1 MEMEMYIIEVMKMWE
16 DRTITLDEL
25 LEVKGFDIGLQDYE
39 IFDEAYREKL
49 NNAIIEHYRF
59 RNIGFVI
66 PGMFKN
72 RLNKRMD
79 LIMRDKY
86 NALYKAK
93 MQEYNVFDNINL
105 TEEFTHEVSNN
116 MTNNS
121 NSNITQNDVVA
132 GESKEKAISTS
143 YPQSKLVTNDFDS
156 PDYADTGTTD
166 INKSNNTSTS
176 NNTSNSTATG
186 TNKTIEKYTRTNQ
199 GSSAG
204 LSFSVALQ
212 QYFNT
217 MEMARIDEMIIYE
230 LRDLF
235 ITIW

>member
-1 MEMEMYIIEVMKMWE
+1 MWE

-25 LEVKGFDIGLQDYE
+25 LDVKGFDIGLKDYE

-72 RLNKRMD
+72 RLNQRMS

-93 MQEYNVFDNINL
+93 LQEYNIFDNINL
-105 TEEFTHEVSNN
+105 TEEFTHEVSSDSQ
-116 MTNNS
+116 NNS
-121 NSNITQNDVVA
+121 KSNINQKDVVN

-176 NNTSNSTATG
+176 ENTSDNTSTG
-186 TNKTIEKYTRTNQ
+186 TNKTIEKYTRTNK

-217 MEMARIDEMIIYE
+217 MEMTRIDELVIYE

>member
-1 MEMEMYIIEVMKMWE
+1 MITIIEVMKVWE

-25 LEVKGFDIGLQDYE
+25 LDVKGFDIGLKDYE

-72 RLNKRMD
+72 RLNKRMN

-121 NSNITQNDVVA
+121 NSNITQNDIVE
-132 GESKEKAISTS
+132 GESKEKVISTS
-143 YPQSKLVTNDFDS
+143 YPQSKLVTDDFNS
-156 PDYADTGTTD
+156 PDYADTGSTD

-176 NNTSNSTATG
+176 NNTSNSTSTG
-186 TNKTIEKYTRTNQ
+186 TNSTIEKYTRTNK

>member
-1 MEMEMYIIEVMKMWE
+1 MWE

-25 LEVKGFDIGLQDYE
+25 LDVKGFDIGLKDYE

-59 RNIGFVI
+59 RNIGFII

-72 RLNKRMD
+72 RLNQRMN

-86 NALYKAK
+86 NSLYKAK
-93 MQEYNVFDNINL
+93 LQEYNIFDNINL
-105 TEEFTHEVSNN
+105 TEEFTHEVSND

-121 NSNITQNDVVA
+121 KSNITQNDVVE

-143 YPQSKLVTNDFDS
+143 YPQSKLVTDDFDS

-166 INKSNNTSTS
+166 INKSNNKSTS
-176 NNTSNSTATG
+176 NNTSNSSSTG
-186 TNKTIEKYTRTNQ
+186 KNTTIEKYTRTNK

-204 LSFSVALQ
+204 LSFSVPLQ

-217 MEMARIDEMIIYE
+217 MEMARIDELIIYE

>member
-1 MEMEMYIIEVMKMWE
+1 MWE

-59 RNIGFVI
+59 RNIGFI
-66 PGMFKN
+66 MPNMFKN
-72 RLNKRMD
+72 RLNQRMN

-105 TEEFTHEVSNN
+105 TEEFTHEVSND

-121 NSNITQNDVVA
+121 QSNITQNDVVE

-143 YPQSKLVTNDFDS
+143 YPQSKLVTDDFNS

-166 INKSNNTSTS
+166 INKSNSTSTS
-176 NNTSNSTATG
+176 NNTSNSTSTG
-186 TNKTIEKYTRTNQ
+186 SNTTIEKYTRTNK